1 MFLIVPL
8 QTKHLVVSDA
18 VLISLLSFFFF
29 FSSRRRHT
37 RWPRDWSSDVCS
49 SDLENFMLPLLTEI
63 LHLEQIPD
71 VHIGLSLEGCITAGD
86 TDATLASQICLI
98 LAALAD
104 VSIRQ
109 ELAILAGI
117 NARGQLPS
125 TRCINE

>member
-1 MFLIVPL
+1 
-8 QTKHLVVSDA
+8 
-18 VLISLLSFFFF
+18 
-29 FSSRRRHT
+29 
-37 RWPRDWSSDVCS
+37 
-49 SDLENFMLPLLTEI
+49 MLPLLTEI
-63 LHLEQIPD
+63 LHLEQMPD

-117 NARGQLPS
+117 NARGQLTS
-125 TRCINE
+125 TRCINERIERSEERRVGKERRSRRGLELRRSSIPRVE